1 VKEALQAE
9 SSDALPT
16 VLAIPAVSQDI
27 LQPGPVSGKQGFPTL
42 HSVRVHPHQAPTIAA
57 HLPAL
62 LELGLPPYCKVRSSR
77 WRACRVMCF
86 VFCLLLVG
94 GYRLLLSEV
103 WCEQQ
108 DDVSSI
114 GKPMMCCTA
123 VLLYC
128 CCMQRACLESICFH
142 CLLHGLPFP
151 CKHAVSGFHI
161 GLCYVGVKEVNM
173 PPL

>member
-1 VKEALQAE
+1 MKEALQAE

-16 VLAIPAVSQDI
+16 VLAIPAVSQGI

-62 LELGLPPYCKVRSSR
+62 LELGLPPSCKVRSSP
-77 WRACRVMCF
+77 WMACHVICF

-94 GYRLLLSEV
+94 GYRLLWEV
-103 WCEQQ
+103 GFEQQ
-108 DDVSSI
+108 DDVSSN

-128 CCMQRACLESICFH
+128 CTAVACSVHVWRASAFIAFCLCCKFLACMQCQ
-142 CLLHGLPFP
+142 
-151 CKHAVSGFHI
+151 GFI
-161 GLCYVGVKEVNM
+161 LDCGTVM
-173 PPL
+173 